1 MHAFRT
7 RLTLEGR
14 EAHAKPIAPS
24 HPTRSPQDARHA
36 STAMPPPHPLPDPRT
51 LLTALVNALPPEPAN
66 TTTSNPLATLP
77 QSSKNLLLTLHVLFP
92 HELLPALDLL
102 DRRLVT
108 RFQIHTRASRSD
120 VSTAPGSKASTS
132 TSTAPALRAPSPPEQ
147 RSSADAAP
155 SIARTASQ
163 DANASPNSHV
173 SGLIRTA
180 GAPSQDAEI
189 AGDADVEG
197 VAGEDAASRRRG
209 AVPRNPELACGSASV
224 GAGSYV
230 YYVRSAQRRTSRYG
244 TSIDATSSYEVR
256 LRAWN
261 CSCPAF
267 AFAAFPASVV
277 GTEGEAVLDEE
288 QERDTR
294 AGWKFGGV
302 GLGGGTPPVCKH
314 LLACVLGEWCEL
326 FKGFIEERDVSVE
339 EAAGWAAGWGD

>member
-1 MHAFRT
+1 
-7 RLTLEGR
+7 
-14 EAHAKPIAPS
+14 
-24 HPTRSPQDARHA
+24 
-36 STAMPPPHPLPDPRT
+36 MPPPHPLPDPRT
-51 LLTALVNALPPEPAN
+51 LLTTLVNALPPPQPTNA
-66 TTTSNPLATLP
+66 TTSNPLATLP
-77 QSSKNLLLTLHVLFP
+77 QTSKNLLLTLHVLFP

-102 DRRLVT
+102 DRHLVT
-108 RFQIHTRASRSD
+108 RLQIHTRASRND
-120 VSTAPGSKASTS
+120 VSAAPGTKATAGN
-132 TSTAPALRAPSPPEQ
+132 STAPAPRATSPSEQ
-147 RSSADAAP
+147 HSNADAAP
-155 SIARTASQ
+155 SIARTASH
-163 DANASPNSHV
+163 DANASLNSHV
-173 SGLIRTA
+173 SGLTRTA
-180 GAPSQDAEI
+180 GAPAQDAEI
-189 AGDADVEG
+189 AGDTDAGG
-197 VAGEDAASRRRG
+197 VAGEGAALRR
-209 AVPRNPELACGSASV
+209 PELACGSAPID
-224 GAGSYV
+224 AGPYV

-267 AFAAFPASVV
+267 TFAAFPASVV

-288 QERDTR
+288 QERDTG

>member
-1 MHAFRT
+1 
-7 RLTLEGR
+7 
-14 EAHAKPIAPS
+14 
-24 HPTRSPQDARHA
+24 
-36 STAMPPPHPLPDPRT
+36 MPPPHPLPDPRT
-51 LLTALVNALPPEPAN
+51 LLTALVNALPPPQPAN
-66 TTTSNPLATLP
+66 TTATSNPLATLP

-102 DRRLVT
+102 DRHLVT
-108 RFQIHTRASRSD
+108 RLRIHTRASRSD
-120 VSTAPGSKASTS
+120 VSAAAGSKTTTNTS
-132 TSTAPALRAPSPPEQ
+132 TSTAPAPRATSPSEQ
-147 RSSADAAP
+147 RSSTDAAP
-155 SIARTASQ
+155 SIVHTASQ

-180 GAPSQDAEI
+180 GAPAQDAET
-189 AGDADVEG
+189 AGDSGVEG
-197 VAGEDAASRRRG
+197 VAGEDAAPRPRG
-209 AVPRNPELACGSASV
+209 AVPRSPELACGSAPV
-224 GAGSYV
+224 DAGPYV

-277 GTEGEAVLDEE
+277 GTEGEAGAALDEGE
-288 QERDTR
+288 QGRDTG

-326 FKGFIEERDVSVE
+326 FKGFVEERDVSVE

>member
-1 MHAFRT
+1 
-7 RLTLEGR
+7 
-14 EAHAKPIAPS
+14 
-24 HPTRSPQDARHA
+24 
-36 STAMPPPHPLPDPRT
+36 MPPPYPLPDPRT
-51 LLTALVNALPPEPAN
+51 LLTALVNALPPPQPAN
-66 TTTSNPLATLP
+66 TTATSNPLATLP

-102 DRRLVT
+102 DRHLVT
-108 RFQIHTRASRSD
+108 RFRITRASRSD
-120 VSTAPGSKASTS
+120 VSAAASSKATASTSISIS
-132 TSTAPALRAPSPPEQ
+132 TSTAPGPRATPPSEQ
-147 RSSADAAP
+147 RSNADAAP

-163 DANASPNSHV
+163 DADASLNSHV

-180 GAPSQDAEI
+180 GAPAQHAEI
-189 AGDADVEG
+189 AGDAGVEG
-197 VAGEDAASRRRG
+197 VAGEDAAPRPRG
-209 AVPRNPELACGSASV
+209 AVPRSPELACGSAPV
-224 GAGSYV
+224 DDAGPYV

-244 TSIDATSSYEVR
+244 TSVDATSSYEVR

-277 GTEGEAVLDEE
+277 GTEGEAEAALDEE
-288 QERDTR
+288 QERDTG

>member
-1 MHAFRT
+1 
-7 RLTLEGR
+7 
-14 EAHAKPIAPS
+14 
-24 HPTRSPQDARHA
+24 
-36 STAMPPPHPLPDPRT
+36 MPPPHPLPDPRT
-51 LLTALVNALPPEPAN
+51 LLTALVNALPPQPAN
-66 TTTSNPLATLP
+66 TTSNPLATLP

-102 DRRLVT
+102 DRHLVT
-108 RFQIHTRASRSD
+108 RFRIHTRASRSD
-120 VSTAPGSKASTS
+120 VSAAPGSKATASTS
-132 TSTAPALRAPSPPEQ
+132 TNTSTAPAPRATSPPEQ
-147 RSSADAAP
+147 RSSA
-155 SIARTASQ
+155 

-180 GAPSQDAEI
+180 AQDAEI
-189 AGDADVEG
+189 AGEADAEG
-197 VAGEDAASRRRG
+197 VAGEEDAAPPPRG
-209 AVPRNPELACGSASV
+209 AVPRNPELACGSAPV

-288 QERDTR
+288 QERDTG

>member
-1 MHAFRT
+1 
-7 RLTLEGR
+7 
-14 EAHAKPIAPS
+14 
-24 HPTRSPQDARHA
+24 
-36 STAMPPPHPLPDPRT
+36 MPPPHPLPDPRT
-51 LLTALVNALPPEPAN
+51 LLTALVNALPPPQPTNA
-66 TTTSNPLATLP
+66 TTSNPLAALP

-102 DRRLVT
+102 DRHLVT
-108 RFQIHTRASRSD
+108 RLRIHTRASRND
-120 VSTAPGSKASTS
+120 VSAAPGTKAT
-132 TSTAPALRAPSPPEQ
+132 TGTNSTAPAPRATSPSEQ
-147 RSSADAAP
+147 HSNADAAP
-155 SIARTASQ
+155 SIARTAPQ
-163 DANASPNSHV
+163 DANASLNSHV

-180 GAPSQDAEI
+180 GAPPQDAEI
-189 AGDADVEG
+189 AGDAGVEG
-197 VAGEDAASRRRG
+197 VAGEGAAPWPRG
-209 AVPRNPELACGSASV
+209 AVPCGPELARGSALID
-224 GAGSYV
+224 AGPYV

-277 GTEGEAVLDEE
+277 GMEGQGEAMLNEE
-288 QERDTR
+288 QERDTG